1 MRMIDADQLIDE
13 CEELISIEWNH
24 NVSPASWADAEEEFL
39 QRLKDAPTIDAVE
52 VVHGHWYVS
61 EYEYLNC
68 SVCGEEMYTGC
79 NSTEEAQLLKE
90 HWKKFCPNCGA
101 KMDGEENG
109 NL

>member
-1 MRMIDADQLIDE
+1 MAELFVEKLVKEIAEKALDEYEYKGKTIRELADLLI
-13 CEELISIEWNH
+13 NG
-24 NVSPASWADAEEEFL
+24 
-39 QRLKDAPTIDAVE
+39 DAVE

-79 NSTEEAQLLKE
+79 NSTKEAQLLKE

-101 KMDGEENG
+101 KMDGEGNG